1 MKVSTIKPALKLK
14 GEASR
19 FKTLAEQAAL
29 RALVGPVDKRPEEE
43 KLARE
48 HALRSET
55 FATAAKLVEANA
67 PDQQCHDKGH

>member
-1 MKVSTIKPALKLK
+1 MKVPTIKPALKLK
-14 GEASR
+14 GESSR

-29 RALVGPVDKRPEEE
+29 RALVGPIEKRPEEE

-55 FATAAKLVEANA
+55 FAAAARLI
-67 PDQQCHDKGH
+67 D